1 MTLLGF
7 RSVSLRSIQNI
18 LIGGILLFAIGI
30 IVTYSRL
37 MEFES
42 DASTTRSTKFDV
54 DMPQPIT
61 GRGQGSG
68 WGRVQCEVDISRLVS
83 YWNDPRSDVD
93 RAFRSPFLV
102 GSTSELKSIPERRRY
117 LTFEPDKV
125 ISYSFAVLLL
135 RKHLMMCHLNKKIS
149 HVICYTLHRVDGI
162 IFGWSLKS

>member
-7 RSVSLRSIQNI
+7 RSVSLRSIKNI

-37 MEFES
+37 VEFES
-42 DASTTRSTKFDV
+42 DASTTRSTKFDG
-54 DMPQPIT
+54 DILPQPIP

-68 WGRVQCEVDISRLVS
+68 RGRVQCKVDVSRFVS

-102 GSTSELKSIPERRRY
+102 GSTSVLKSIPERRRY

-125 ISYSFAVLLL
+125 ITYSFAVLLL
-135 RKHLMMCHLNKKIS
+135 RKHLMMCHLNKKIPY
-149 HVICYTLHRVDGI
+149 VICCYT
-162 IFGWSLKS
+162 GWME

>member
-18 LIGGILLFAIGI
+18 LIGGILFFAIGI

-42 DASTTRSTKFDV
+42 DASTTRSTNIGDDV
-54 DMPQPIT
+54 PHPIP

-68 WGRVQCEVDISRLVS
+68 RGHVQCNEDISRLVS

-93 RAFRSPFLV
+93 RAFRSPFL
-102 GSTSELKSIPERRRY
+102 GSTSVLKSIPERRRY

-125 ISYSFAVLLL
+125 IEFFCCVL
-135 RKHLMMCHLNKKIS
+135 KKTS
-149 HVICYTLHRVDGI
+149 NDVSLKQKVIFCYT
-162 IFGWSLKS
+162 GWME

>member
-42 DASTTRSTKFDV
+42 DASTTRTKFDV

-68 WGRVQCEVDISRLVS
+68 WGRVQCEVDISRFVS

-102 GSTSELKSIPERRRY
+102 GSTSVLKSIPERRRY